1 MLSLA
6 SSHLLQDISWLQSP
20 PFGNPGREQRLV
32 PRRRK
37 PHISLENITR
47 PSTSKLCATSLGAQ
61 RTSNAGN
68 LLVDAPTA
76 TPGSTAPLVLAL
88 QSTAKQDV
96 ACFHFPGHNRGKA
109 APSLMSEVTGLET
122 FLHDLPELPELDD
135 LFSPK
140 GVILDAQMQAAKLF
154 GASET
159 WFLVGGTTCGIQ
171 ASIMATCS
179 PGEILILPRNSHI
192 SATSGLILSGAI
204 PKYIM
209 PRYNSHWDIA
219 GGITLSQVDRAVK
232 ELEEDGKTAAAVLLT
247 SPTYHGI
254 CSNVSEITKLCHA
267 RNIPVIVDEA
277 HGAHFGFHAE
287 FPSTALEQGV
297 DLAVQSTHKVLCSLT
312 QSSMLHMS
320 GNLIDRERI
329 SRCLQTLQS
338 SSPSYLLLASLDAAR
353 AQLSENSETIFNKAM
368 DLSLETRHQIR
379 AIPGVSVLDLT
390 NFISGFPSIDPLRI
404 TLGVSQLG
412 ISGYMAD
419 EILYEGHHVIP
430 ELVGSRSLTFAI
442 NLGTR
447 REDVQRLVSG
457 INFLSANYSKE
468 NELEFNK
475 EDDGCEPFS
484 SITMRMSPRE
494 AFFAKKRKVDI
505 GESLGQICGELVCP
519 YPPGIP
525 LLVPGEVITEEAI
538 QYLLDIRRMGAA
550 ISGASDHQL
559 SSMLVCNV

>member
-1 MLSLA
+1 MAPTGAPRCWLVMGAQSIIRSLP
-6 SSHLLQDISWLQSP
+6 LTL
-20 PFGNPGREQRLV
+20 
-32 PRRRK
+32 K
-37 PHISLENITR
+37 SLEENITR

>member
-1 MLSLA
+1 MLCM
-6 SSHLLQDISWLQSP
+6 LQNFSQ
-20 PFGNPGREQRLV
+20 
-32 PRRRK
+32 
-37 PHISLENITR
+37 ENITR